1 MWDLWGSLTQ
11 RGKQGQ
17 SAQLSSLRYQSVEVN
32 AMASAEVRGKDED
45 IQKRKLVGTYS
56 SDKC

>member
-11 RGKQGQ
+11 RGEQGQ
-17 SAQLSSLRYQSVEVN
+17 SAQLSPLRYQSVEVD
-32 AMASAEVRGKDED
+32 AMASAEVRGKEED

-56 SDKC
+56 